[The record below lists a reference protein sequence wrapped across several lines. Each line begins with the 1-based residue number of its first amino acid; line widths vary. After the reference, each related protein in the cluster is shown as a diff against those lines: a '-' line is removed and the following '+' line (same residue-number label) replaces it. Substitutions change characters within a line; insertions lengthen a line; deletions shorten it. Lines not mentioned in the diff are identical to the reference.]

1 MTRAAVLTVEGL
13 VKTRRDSERAFT
25 LDLPRLALAGGD
37 RLALVGASG
46 SGKSTLISLLALA
59 SDPDAAGRFELGLPD
74 GSRLDVAAAWAAGDQ
89 RRLTDARARAIAYV
103 PQRDGL
109 MEFLT
114 VEQNIRCAAELAGAP
129 RDAALGGIV
138 DALGLRPLLPARP
151 ARLSG
156 GQRQR
161 ASVACALARRPRL
174 ILADE
179 PTAALDAEN
188 AARVMDNLC
197 RLAEEQAAA
206 LIFATHQ
213 LRLVGEYGFDVLAAE
228 VSGARGDWR
237 AVFAPR
243 AEPAAA

>member
-1 MTRAAVLTVEGL
+1 VTPVLAMEG
-13 VKTRRDSERAFT
+13 VAKTRRDSERAFT
-25 LDLPRLALAGGD
+25 LEVPRLTLQAGD

-59 SDPDAAGRFELGLPD
+59 ADPDAAGRFEVWGLGTQPF
-74 GSRLDVAAAWAAGDQ
+74 DVAGAWRRGDQ
-89 RRLTDARARAIAYV
+89 AGLTDVRARLIAYV

-114 VEQNIRCAAELAGAP
+114 VEQNVRCAAELAGPQDAGLAEIM
-129 RDAALGGIV
+129 AALGLE
-138 DALGLRPLLPARP
+138 ALRDARP

-161 ASVACALARRPRL
+161 AAVACALARRPRL

-188 AARVMDNLC
+188 AARVMESLC
-197 RLAEEQAAA
+197 RLAEARGAA
-206 LIFATHQ
+206 LVFATHQ
-213 LRLVGEYGFDVLAAE
+213 LHLVAEYGFTTLKAS
-228 VSGARGDWR
+228 VSGERGSWR
-237 AVFAPR
+237 SVFAP
-243 AEPAAA
+243 A